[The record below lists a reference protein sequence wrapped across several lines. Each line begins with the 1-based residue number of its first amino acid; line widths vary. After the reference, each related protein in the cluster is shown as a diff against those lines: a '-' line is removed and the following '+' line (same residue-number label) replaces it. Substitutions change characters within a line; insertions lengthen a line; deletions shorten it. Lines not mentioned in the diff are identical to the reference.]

1 MGRGNRWAK
10 KSTPKKPEEEKIRT
24 SMAHFKVPDGTLL
37 DGRYVVG
44 FDPGK
49 RNLGWAVF
57 KIDNGEASYVGSGA
71 LKVKGDSKQ
80 NPLNKQI
87 QHDIESIL
95 HIDEFLS
102 KLFEDYDPCAICWE
116 DTMGGG
122 ISTARTALGEVQGLI
137 KLAGYSQ
144 NKSVIMLAAQTR
156 CMETLLLGT
165 SLKRDEKK
173 IATSNKIKSMFPKQ
187 LESRKITK
195 TGVFTHEA
203 DAIGCLY
210 GLFRAN
216 GILMEGVQ
224 NERESDTTDGD

>member
-1 MGRGNRWAK
+1 MRRNRWSK
-10 KSTPKKPEEEKIRT
+10 RSTPKKSEEDKIKT
-24 SMAHFKVPDGTLL
+24 AMAHFKIPGDVLADGQ
-37 DGRYVVG
+37 YVIG

-57 KIDNGEASYVGSGA
+57 KIDSGKAVYVDSGS
-71 LKVKGDSKQ
+71 LKVKGESSQ
-80 NPLNKQI
+80 NIDNKQI

-95 HIDEFLS
+95 HLNEFFS
-102 KLFEDYDPCAICWE
+102 KLFRDYKPCAICWE

-122 ISTARTALGEVQGLI
+122 ISTARTALGEVQGLL
-137 KLAGYSQ
+137 KLAAYLS
-144 NKSVIMLAAQTR
+144 NKDIVMLAAQTR

-165 SLKRDEKK
+165 SLKREEKK
-173 IATSNKIKSMFPKQ
+173 IATSEKIKSLFPKQ

-210 GLFRAN
+210 GLFKAN
-216 GILMEGVQ
+216 GLSIGGKQDE
-224 NERESDTTDGD
+224 E